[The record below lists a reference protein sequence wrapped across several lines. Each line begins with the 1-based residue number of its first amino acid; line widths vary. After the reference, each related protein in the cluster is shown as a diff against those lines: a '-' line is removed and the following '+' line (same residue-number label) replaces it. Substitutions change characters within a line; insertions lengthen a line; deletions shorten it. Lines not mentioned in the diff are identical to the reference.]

1 MKEIVLLALD
11 NGIASTVVGPLE
23 VFAYAG
29 GMWNY
34 LTGVPL
40 ELAFRVRVATLDGR
54 PVTSR
59 TGMPIHADCGIAS
72 VDRADAILVTSCGED
87 LDQAMETSGA
97 AVNWLRHHHAQ
108 GATIGSI
115 CSGLAVLAMTGLLDG
130 KRATTHWGLVDAF
143 RRRFP
148 AIHLEPDQLVV
159 DEGRVLTAG
168 GGYAGNDLSLY
179 LVEKHCGK
187 AVAKQCADALLLET
201 GRQLQSRF
209 AGVLHHRMHAD
220 DQVQR
225 IQEWLEGHYMT
236 AINLDALASDHG
248 MSGRNFIRRFKQ
260 ASGETPLN
268 YLHKLRIEAAR
279 RLLERSD
286 LRMDAVAEQ
295 VGYKTEAHFRQLFK
309 RHTQMTPASYRLR
322 HCTSAT
328 VPTRTPTP
336 SSGASA

>member
-1 MKEIVLLALD
+1 MKDIVLLALD

-40 ELAFRVRVATLDGR
+40 ELPFRVRVATLDGR
-54 PVTSR
+54 PVKSR
-59 TGMPIHADCGIAS
+59 TGMPIHAHCDIAS
-72 VDRADAILVTSCGED
+72 VDRADAVLVTSCGED
-87 LDQAMETSGA
+87 LVQAIATSGP
-97 AVNWLRHHHAQ
+97 VVTWLRHHHDR
-108 GATIGSI
+108 GATVGSV

-130 KRATTHWGLVDAF
+130 KRATTHWGLVEAF

-148 AIHLEPDQLVV
+148 AIHLVPDQMVV

-168 GGYAGNDLSLY
+168 GGYAANDLSLY
-179 LVEKHCGK
+179 LVERYCGK
-187 AVAKQCADALLLET
+187 TVAKQCADALLLET

-236 AINLDALASDHG
+236 PINLDALASDHG
-248 MSGRNFIRRFKQ
+248 MSPRNFIRRFKQ

-268 YLHKLRIEAAR
+268 YLHKLRVEAAK

-295 VGYKTEAHFRQLFK
+295 VGYRTEAHFRQLFK
-309 RHTQMTPASYRLR
+309 RHAQMTPAAYRTR
-322 HCTSAT
+322 HCTSTT
-328 VPTRTPTP
+328 VRTRTPP
-336 SSGASA
+336 QSMGASA